1 MVEIPVT
8 ERLRRVAL
16 ILWAVVGGILLVASV
31 VWFAGRVRI
40 IWLPLVFAGGIVI
53 LLNPLIRMFQRLRF
67 PRVVAT
73 IASYLVAASLLVA
86 VGSMLVPAIRNQ
98 FQDFS
103 GQLPVL
109 YDEAVTWILNLGETL
124 GVDFGPVWTSDAIND
139 WLQDPAN
146 QDAMQTFLGGFG
158 AGAGRVLRG
167 VAEMVAVVFLAPV
180 LAFYFLLDLPRT
192 QRLALELTPPRLRE
206 ETAFVGE
213 QVGRALTGF
222 VRGQLLVALVVGTLS
237 SIALA
242 LIDLPFWLLIG
253 LTAGL
258 LNMVPFIG
266 PFVGGALAGTVG
278 LVIGEPAKAL
288 IAIVAFWAIQQLD
301 NQLITPLIQ
310 RTRVRLAPPVIVLS
324 LLIGGSIAG
333 LLGVLVA
340 VPLVSVIR
348 IIAGHMW
355 RTRVLGESWEEASEA
370 MIEVVEASER
380 VEAMRRKASTDQ
392 TRLFDTM
399 EMNAQAIAEGAE
411 PEHEPSDV

>member
-1 MVEIPVT
+1 
-8 ERLRRVAL
+8 
-16 ILWAVVGGILLVASV
+16 VVGGVVLVFSL

-53 LLNPLIRMFQRLRF
+53 LLNPLVRVFQRLRF
-67 PRVVAT
+67 PRVVAV
-73 IASYLVAASLLVA
+73 ISAYLVAGSVLVA
-86 VGSMLVPAIRNQ
+86 VGSLLVPAIREQ

-103 GQLPVL
+103 GQLPAL
-109 YDEAVTWILNLGETL
+109 YDQGLDWVL
-124 GVDFGPVWTSDAIND
+124 GVGSDLGIDLGPVWTSDVIND

-146 QDAMQTFLGGFG
+146 QDGIQTFLGGFG

-180 LAFYFLLDLPRT
+180 LAFYFLVDLPRT
-192 QRLALELTPPRLRE
+192 QRLGIELTPPRLRE

-213 QVGRALTGF
+213 QIGRALTGF

-242 LIDLPFWLLIG
+242 IIDLPFWLLIG

-288 IAIVAFWAIQQLD
+288 IAVASFWLIQQLD

-324 LLIGGSIAG
+324 LLIGGSVAG

-340 VPLVSVIR
+340 VPLASVLR
-348 IIAGHMW
+348 IIAGHIW

-370 MIEVVEASER
+370 MIEVVAASDR
-380 VEAMRRKASTDQ
+380 VEAMRRRASSDQ

-399 EMNAQAIAEGAE
+399 EMNAQELADE
-411 PEHEPSDV
+411 PTHEPSDV